1 MTFIRKLKI
10 RGRTYLAEVE
20 GYRDK
25 DGRVR
30 QRFVRYV
37 GKLTEDNKVIPGK
50 FQRLRVDRVT
60 VIGGTLILKSIAEE
74 LEMKDILDTYTN
86 ENGSL
91 ILSLAILHCLEPTS
105 LNSAKKYFFKF
116 GADVAFGLYIEK
128 ANAQKLSRAIDYLE
142 ENSSFALQKRF
153 FEKIC
158 AVYGPPEDSLFYDI
172 TNVYLHGVKCRLARR
187 GHGSKRIWLP
197 QIEIGLA
204 VDRRGFPIFHRVFD
218 GNVHA
223 SMTLEAV
230 MNDLRALGIKNATLV
245 LDRGMAAKERVS
257 AGLKMGFD
265 VIVGLPL
272 RGKLKRLAVELSR
285 EMVSPKNV
293 VKLTNVFVHAKEVG
307 WEGGK
312 LLICLNEKERVL
324 IKEGRYRRVYR
335 SLESGKTEK
344 VAKYL
349 RKTKKG
355 YEIDE
360 EALKRE
366 EETDGLYAI
375 FTNREELTREEILK
389 AYFEKDLVEK
399 SFRALKGVLG
409 IAPVRHWLEHRVR
422 AHVFICY
429 LAYLLASV
437 MQYKLR
443 PLGVSILEALGE
455 MESVYRVT
463 IRDPLK
469 KAEFTKF
476 STFTKRQEEIVKAV
490 NPKLLGSMV

>member
-10 RGRTYLAEVE
+10 GDKTYLAEVRS
-20 GYRDK
+20 YRK
-25 DGRVR
+25 DGKVK
-30 QRFVRYV
+30 QEFVRYV
-37 GKLTEDNKVIPGK
+37 GKLTNDHKVIPGK
-50 FQRLRVDRVT
+50 FQRLRIDRVT
-60 VIGGTLILKSIAEE
+60 VIGGTLVLKSIAGE
-74 LEMKDILDTYTN
+74 LDIQDVLDVHTN
-86 ENGSL
+86 ENGAL
-91 ILSLAILHCLEPTS
+91 LLALAIMHCLNPAS
-105 LNSAKKYFFKF
+105 LNSAKKHFFKF
-116 GADVAFGLYIEK
+116 GIDVAFGVNIEK
-128 ANAQKLSRAIDYLE
+128 ANAQKLSSAMDYLE
-142 ENSSFALQKRF
+142 ENTSFALQKKL
-153 FEKIC
+153 FEKLC
-158 AVYGPPEDSLFYDI
+158 AAYGSPRDSLFYDI
-172 TNVYLHGVKCRLARR
+172 TNVYLYGVKCGLARR
-187 GHGSKRIWLP
+187 GYSSKRIHLP

-223 SMTLEAV
+223 SKTLQAV
-230 MNDLRALGIKNATLV
+230 MNDLRALGIKNVTLV
-245 LDRGMAAKERVS
+245 LDRGMAVEGLIS
-257 AGLKMGFD
+257 SGLKTGFD

-272 RGKLKRLAVELSR
+272 RGKLKRLAVKLSR

-293 VKLTNVFVHAKEVG
+293 VKLTNVFVHAKEMD

-324 IKEGRYRRVYR
+324 IKEGRYRRIYR
-335 SLESGKTEK
+335 SLESGKVDNVT
-344 VAKYL
+344 KYL

-355 YEIDE
+355 YEIDG

-375 FTNREELTREEILK
+375 FTNRGELTKEEILK

-437 MQYKLR
+437 MQHKLR

-490 NPKLLGSMV
+490 NPKLLRSMV

>member
-1 MTFIRKLKI
+1 MTFVRKIKI
-10 RGRTYLAEVE
+10 RGRTYLAEV
-20 GYRDK
+20 K
-25 DGRVR
+25 SVR
-30 QRFVRYV
+30 INGKVKQRFVRYL
-37 GKLTEDNKVIPGK
+37 GKLTEGDKLIPGK
-50 FQRLRVDRVT
+50 FQRLKIDRVA

-74 LEMKDILDTYTN
+74 LEIRDVLNVHTN
-86 ENGSL
+86 ENGDL
-91 ILSLAILHCLEPTS
+91 LLALAIMHCLNPAS
-105 LNSAKKYFFKF
+105 LNSAKKHFFKF
-116 GADVAFGLYIEK
+116 GVDMAFRVNIEK
-128 ANAQKLSRAIDYLE
+128 VNAQKLSSVMDYLE
-142 ENSSFALQKRF
+142 ENTSFALQKRL
-153 FEKIC
+153 FEKLC
-158 AVYGPPEDSLFYDI
+158 AAYGPPRDSLFYDI
-172 TNVYLHGVKCRLARR
+172 TNVYLYGVKCGLARR
-187 GHGSKRIWLP
+187 GYGSKRIWLP

-223 SMTLEAV
+223 SKTLQAV
-230 MNDLRALGIKNATLV
+230 MDDLRALGIKNATLV
-245 LDRGMAAKERVS
+245 LDRGMAAKGLIS
-257 AGLKMGFD
+257 SGLKMGFD

-272 RGKLKRLAVELSR
+272 RGKLKQLAVKLSR
-285 EMVSPKNV
+285 EMISPKNM
-293 VKLTNVFVHAKEVG
+293 VKLTNVFVHAKESG

-324 IKEGRYRRVYR
+324 IREGRYRRIYR
-335 SLESGKTEK
+335 SLESGKAEK

-355 YEIDE
+355 YEMDE

-375 FTNREELTREEILK
+375 FTNRGELTKEEILK

-437 MQYKLR
+437 MQHKLR
-443 PLGVSILEALGE
+443 PLGVSILEGLGE

-476 STFTKRQEEIVKAV
+476 STFTKRQEEIIKTV
-490 NPKLLGSMV
+490 NPKLLRSMV